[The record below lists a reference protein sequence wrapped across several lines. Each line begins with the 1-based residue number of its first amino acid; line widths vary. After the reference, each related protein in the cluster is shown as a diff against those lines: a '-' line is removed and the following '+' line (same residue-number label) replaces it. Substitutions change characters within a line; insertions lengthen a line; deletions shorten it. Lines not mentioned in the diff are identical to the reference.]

1 MNNIIF
7 KNKAETKKQV
17 NSDIDQPDH
26 GRRGFLT
33 KILLGLGG
41 LAIVEAIAV
50 FTVFLKP
57 RKRTAK
63 GGEFGSLIEAGA
75 AENFTPGTVT
85 AFARGHFFL
94 SRLEDG
100 GFLAFSRRCTHLGC
114 TVSWDDKQN
123 KFLCPCHSS
132 SFDIKGA
139 VINPPAPRAL
149 DLFPVFIE
157 NEIVKVDTARALQ
170 RKRYNPSQA
179 KKPQEPKN
187 WVKPE

>member
-1 MNNIIF
+1 MNNIIS
-7 KNKAETKKQV
+7 KNKTETKKQL
-17 NSDIDQPDH
+17 NSDTDQPDH

-50 FTVFLKP
+50 ITAFLKP
-57 RKRTAK
+57 RKRPAK

-75 AENFTPGTVT
+75 AESFEPGTVT

-114 TVSWDDKQN
+114 TVSWYQKQN

-132 SFDIKGA
+132 SFDIKGD

-149 DLFPVFIE
+149 DLFPVIIE
-157 NEIVKVDTARALQ
+157 NEIVKVDTAKALQ